1 MLLIRKTSSKLLH
14 SCLFVVML
22 VAGNSAVAQVKGD
35 PKPTTTKPGNNNP
48 PPTNNANNPGVNTP
62 ANQVTPTNQPPVSQ
76 RPPVLLDTTV
86 RGNDSL
92 HYPISDRHGDYL
104 FGREGGSTYDLKSPS
119 NFTDSVVYDPI
130 SKSYIIYEKIGNRY
144 YRNPTTYSFNEFWA
158 LRNRQAENDYFRRRA
173 NTTSILNRGRF
184 VKPKLSLTD
193 NLFNRLFGNGKIE
206 ITPQGN
212 VDITAGYQGQK
223 IDNPTLP
230 ERARKNG
237 GLDFQMN
244 AQLNVNA
251 NIGDK
256 LKFPINYNTLAN
268 FDLDNQLK
276 LDYTGKDDEILKR
289 FEAGNVN
296 FPSKGTL
303 IPGAQ
308 QLFGLKTQLQ
318 FGKLYVT
325 AVLANQKSQRQNVNL
340 QGGAASQPFEI
351 KADEYEENRHFLAAQ
366 YFRNNYNNLLKDL
379 PAVRSE
385 VQILRMEVWVTN
397 RNGTTTETRDVVG
410 LMDLGETHPY
420 LQPPLVNVLNT
431 SELPSNNTND
441 LLTKIL
447 NQPNARSSATVYNNL
462 SLLGLNPVQD
472 FEKTFARKLDSSQY
486 IYSKDVGTLSL
497 SQPLQTDEVL
507 AIAFQYAYRGKIY
520 QVGEFSQDVPP
531 DSSSATQSVLFLKL
545 LKATSQRTSLPIWNL
560 MLKNVYTI
568 GYGTLSPTDFKLDV
582 LYQEPGLGA
591 KRYAPFGDKN
601 QGTPIISLINL
612 DRLNSQGDPQPDGV
626 FDYVERYTINSQYSR
641 VMFPVLEPFGR
652 DLAAGLY
659 TNPADPN
666 IKDTLFYALY
676 DSIKAVAQ
684 QFPNLN
690 RFVLKGTAKT
700 SGSADI
706 SIGYNIPKGSVTVTA
721 GGRALQEGTDYDIN
735 YDLGTIKITNQA
747 ILNSGLPVQVNF
759 ENNASFGLQQR
770 NYLGLRL
777 DYMAKNT
784 AKEQLSFGGT
794 IVRLGE
800 RPFFT
805 KVNYSEDPIRNTMY
819 GLDVNYRKDL
829 PRLTKLLDKLPFYS
843 TKAPSSVN
851 AYVEGAYLKP
861 GHAPQIG
868 RGSNGLIYI
877 DDFEG
882 SKSGIDLRFPLIA
895 WSLASTPKGAT
906 NRLAQ
911 PIFTESNFND
921 SLPYGYNRAK
931 IAWYQIEQTLQ
942 QYKGT
947 NNPLAN
953 NPAELSDPRVRQIYQ
968 KEIFPQRTT
977 GFGESQLVTFDL
989 AYYPT
994 EKGPYNYD
1002 VLPTTVSKGVDAN
1015 GKLLQPKTRF
1025 GGLMRALDQTDFET
1039 SNIEF
1044 IEFWVQDPFIPTPG
1058 RENIVNSTGGKL
1070 YFNLG
1075 NISED
1080 VLKDGQ
1086 RFYENG
1092 LPTPNAPSPV
1102 IETNWG
1108 RVPQNALQVTN
1119 AFSNRP
1125 EDRVYQDVGFDGLT
1139 DTAEVRK
1146 RQDYL
1151 QQLQANFG
1159 VGSKAYLDALKDPS
1173 SDDYLNYRDGT
1184 FSDNDGILKRYKHFN
1199 SPEGNSPI
1207 NNGGQFSS
1215 AATLYPDAEDMNKD
1229 NTLWQSEEYF
1239 QYIVDI
1245 KPPTDPIMTIGQNN
1259 IVDKKTATVNLVNGT
1274 SRNETWYQF
1283 RIPIANYNRRIGQ
1296 IPDFKSIRF
1305 MRMFMTD
1312 FEDSVVMRFGEL
1324 QLTRNIWR
1332 KFQYKVDPTGIYSQ
1346 ASGTTFNVG
1355 AVNIEEN
1362 DKRTPLP
1369 YRTPREI
1376 QRVQTLSNNGVNLL
1390 QNEQSMSL
1398 QFCDLKL
1405 GDAKAVFQTYALR
1418 DLRQYRKLSMYIHAE
1433 QSSKPLGTLDETRKQ
1448 LTAVVR
1454 LGTDFVNNYYEVR
1467 IPLTLT
1473 PLSVGTSMLPDTD
1486 AYNDT
1491 LWNPHNSLDLD
1502 LDQLTRIKR
1511 ARNASPNALGQIYR
1525 DTMPSGQIYSV
1536 MGNPNLGELRGIL
1549 IGVENSSSP
1558 SACGEV
1564 WVNELRLSSIDE
1576 NGGYAALARVDWNLA
1591 DLGTISLSGNMHT
1604 KGFGTLEQRAN
1615 ERYRDN
1621 FYQFDLA
1628 ANLEMGKLLPK
1639 KWGMSIPVYA
1649 SYTQSVSTPEYD
1661 PYDQDIKLKDKLSS
1675 TNTKAQKDSIR
1686 NAAIDYTSTK
1696 TLNFTNVKKNKT
1708 NGSKSRIYDISNI
1721 DVSYSYIQTK
1731 SHNPLIESNEVTRHR
1746 AALGY
1751 NYAPKAKYVEPFK
1764 RLRVFKKTKT
1774 HWFDLVKDFNFNYLP
1789 SQLSFRAD
1797 VSRQFG
1803 AIRPRSVGT
1812 SKYAI
1817 PETYDKFFT
1826 FQRDYILRWNLTRS
1840 IDLDY
1845 AATNN
1850 SRIDEPAGRL
1860 DTKSKRDSMWNN
1872 LFKGGRNTLFYQT
1885 ASFSYTVPTNKI
1897 PLLDW
1902 TTMNLK
1908 YQASYRW
1915 IGASRLA
1922 IDLGN
1927 FLENGQ
1933 QKEGTVQ
1940 LDFTRLYQ
1948 KSKWLRALELPSD
1961 KENKVKWKN
1970 RITWVKDSVTTKT
1983 GKRILQKRKVVDK
1996 TAMPYVSTPV
2006 KIFGKLLTSIKQVN
2020 FSIAETGNTRLPGYA
2035 DSTQFFG
2042 LNFRSMQPGLDFVL
2056 GRQVDTAWLNRKSR
2070 SGAITR
2076 DTTFNSL
2083 FQQNFDQRITLSA
2096 QLEPVRDLTITVNL
2110 SKTFSK
2116 NYTETFRYIDTSFAG
2131 NNPKQFL
2138 HLNPYAGGGF
2148 DVTYIA
2154 FKTLF
2159 KKFDP
2164 NRVSETFHTFEN
2176 NRIILSKRLGEK
2188 NPYSQLNGGQQA
2200 NGYYYG
2206 YGKYAVDVLIPSFI
2220 AAYTGQDPNKVSLI
2234 RQNNPNTKSNPF
2246 RGILPKPNWKI
2257 DYNGLSKVKPFTK
2270 LFTSLTLSHGYNGNL
2285 SMNGFTSALLYDDVS
2300 RFGFPSFYD
2309 SSANNFIPYFLV
2321 PNVTIQEQ
2329 FSPLIGIDMMFV
2341 NQMQAK
2347 FEYSKTRQLS
2357 LSLYD
2362 YQLSEVRS
2370 TEFSIGAGYRKRG
2383 LPMPFGLKWPK
2394 FLSSKNASAK
2404 KLENE
2409 INFRIDYKVRDNVT
2423 ANSKLDQDNNFA
2435 TGGSKEI
2442 TISPTIDY
2450 FLNNRI
2456 NIKLYYDRR
2465 KVIPYIS
2472 SSAPTTNTRAGVQ
2485 IRISL
2490 SQ

>member
-1 MLLIRKTSSKLLH
+1 MLLIRKSILKISQ
-14 SCLFVVML
+14 SCLFVVL
-22 VAGNSAVAQVKGD
+22 LGLGSVAIAQEKNPGKPD
-35 PKPTTTKPGNNNP
+35 PKNPANTGAPNTNNPPSQTGNNNASQGA
-48 PPTNNANNPGVNTP
+48 NNAPS
-62 ANQVTPTNQPPVSQ
+62 AATNIPV
-76 RPPVLLDTTV
+76 PLAPLDTTI
-86 RGNDSL
+86 RGNIEL
-92 HYPISDRHGDYL
+92 PYPIRDGRGDYL
-104 FGREGGSTYDLKSPS
+104 FGGAYGTLDLRG
-119 NFTDSVVYDPI
+119 FQDSVVYDPI
-130 SKSYIIYEKIGNRY
+130 TKRYIIFEKIGNRY
-144 YRNPTTYSFNEFWA
+144 YRTPTTYSFNEFWE
-158 LRNRQAENDYFRRRA
+158 LRNRQAENEYFRRRA
-173 NTTSILNRGRF
+173 NTTSILNRGKFTR
-184 VKPKLSLTD
+184 PKLSLTD

-206 ITPQGN
+206 ISPQGN
-212 VDITAGYQGQK
+212 VDVTAGYQGQK

-230 ERARKNG
+230 EKARKNG
-237 GLDFQMN
+237 GLDFNMN

-289 FEAGNVN
+289 FEAGNVS

-318 FGKLYVT
+318 FGKLYIT
-325 AVLANQKSQRQNVNL
+325 GVLANQKSQRQSVNL

-366 YFRNNYNNLLKDL
+366 YFKNNYNELLKNL
-379 PAVRSE
+379 PAITSP

-420 LQPPLVNVLNT
+420 LDADTINVLT
-431 SELPSNNTND
+431 SAENPSNGTND
-441 LLTKIL
+441 LYNKVINYP
-447 NQPNARSSATVYNNL
+447 NQTDARNPALVFSNL
-462 SLLGLNPVQD
+462 AFLRLSPVQD
-472 FEKTFARKLDSSQY
+472 FEKTFARKLDSTQY
-486 IYSKDVGTLSL
+486 TYNRDIGTLSL

-507 AIAFQYAYRGKIY
+507 AIAYQYSYRGKIF

-531 DSSSATQSVLFLKL
+531 DSSSATQKVLFLKL
-545 LKATSQRTSLPIWNL
+545 LKATSQRTSLPIWQL

-568 GYGTLSPTDFKLDV
+568 GYGTLSPQDFKLDV

-591 KRYAPFGDKN
+591 KRYAPFGDIN
-601 QGTPIISLINL
+601 QGSPIISLINL
-612 DRLNSQGDPQPDGV
+612 DRLNSQNDPQPDGV
-626 FDYVERYTINSQYSR
+626 FDYVEGYTINSQYSR

-652 DLAAGLY
+652 DLAKGLY
-659 TNPADPN
+659 SNPADPN
-666 IKDTLFYALY
+666 IKDTLYYPLY

-706 SIGYNIPKGSVTVTA
+706 SIGYNIPKGSVTVSA
-721 GGRALQEGTDYDIN
+721 GGRTLQEGTDYDIN

-747 ILNSGLPVQVNF
+747 ILNAGLPVQVNF

-777 DYMAKNT
+777 DYQVKNT
-784 AKEQLSFGGT
+784 SKVQLAIGGT

-805 KVNYSEDPIRNTMY
+805 KVNYNEDPIRNTMY

-829 PRLTKLLDKLPFYS
+829 PRLTKILDKLPFYS
-843 TKAPSSVN
+843 TTAPSTLN
-851 AYVEGAYLKP
+851 FYGEGAYLKP

-868 RGSNGLIYI
+868 RGNAGVIYI

-882 SKSGIDLRFPLIA
+882 SKSGIDLRFPSTSWA
-895 WSLASTPKGAT
+895 LASTPKGAT
-906 NRLAQ
+906 DINGA
-911 PIFTESNFND
+911 PIFPESNLPAL
-921 SLPYGYNRAK
+921 SLDYGKSRAK

-947 NNPLAN
+947 NNPFAN
-953 NPAELSDPRVRQIYQ
+953 NPIELSDPRVRQIYQ

-989 AYYPT
+989 AYYP
-994 EKGPYNYD
+994 KNRGPYNYD
-1002 VLPTTVSKGVDAN
+1002 TDPARMNPD
-1015 GKLLQPKTRF
+1015 GKFKDPKARF
-1025 GGLMRALDQTDFET
+1025 GGIMRSIDQTDFET

-1044 IEFWVQDPFIPTPG
+1044 IEFWMQDPFISNLSPTA
-1058 RENIVNSTGGKL
+1058 GGKL

-1075 NISED
+1075 NVSED
-1080 VLKDGQ
+1080 ILKDGQ

-1102 IETNWG
+1102 NQTIWG
-1108 RVPQNALQVTN
+1108 RVPNNPNQVTN
-1119 AFSNRP
+1119 AFSNTP
-1125 EDRVYQDVGFDGLT
+1125 DDRVYQDIGFDGLS
-1139 DTAEVRK
+1139 DTAEVTK
-1146 RQDYL
+1146 RQAYL
-1151 QQLQANFG
+1151 TELQTNFG
-1159 VGSKAYLDALKDPS
+1159 TGSKAYQDAIKDPS
-1173 SDDYLNYRDGT
+1173 SDDYLHYRDAG
-1184 FSDNDGILKRYKHFN
+1184 FGGPNDGILARYKNFN
-1199 SPEGNSPI
+1199 NTEGNSPI
-1207 NNGGQFSS
+1207 NNGSAFST
-1215 AATLYPDAEDMNKD
+1215 AATLYPDAEDLNKD
-1229 NTLWQSEEYF
+1229 NTLSETEEYF
-1239 QYIVDI
+1239 QYIVEI
-1245 KPPTDPIMTIGQNN
+1245 KPSTDPKMVIGDNF
-1259 IVDKKTATVNLVNGT
+1259 IVDKKVVTINPATGIP
-1274 SRNETWYQF
+1274 RPETWYQF
-1283 RIPIANYNRRIGQ
+1283 RIPISAYNRKVGQ

-1312 FEDSVVMRFGEL
+1312 FDDSVVMRFGVL

-1332 KFQYKVDPTGIYSQ
+1332 KFPYRVDPTGTYTQ

-1398 QFCDLKL
+1398 QFCNLKQD
-1405 GDAKAVFQTYALR
+1405 DAKAVFQTFGNR
-1418 DLRQYRKLSMYIHAE
+1418 DLRQFRKLSMYIHAE
-1433 QSSKPLGTLDETRKQ
+1433 QSDKPVTNLVDKD
-1448 LTAVVR
+1448 LTAVIR
-1454 LGTDFVNNYYEVR
+1454 MGTDFVNNYYEIR
-1467 IPLTLT
+1467 IPLILT
-1473 PLSVGTSMLPDTD
+1473 PLNIAQTLSPDTD

-1491 LWNPHNSLDLD
+1491 LWNPHNSLDID
-1502 LDQLTRIKR
+1502 LDVLTKIKQ
-1511 ARNASPNALGQIYR
+1511 ARNTSSQALGQIFR
-1525 DTMPSGQIYSV
+1525 DTAANGHVYSV
-1536 MGNPNLGELRGIL
+1536 MGNPNLGEIRGML
-1549 IGVENSSSP
+1549 LGVENSKVP
-1558 SACGEV
+1558 SACGEI
-1564 WVNELRLSSIDE
+1564 WVNELRLSSLDE
-1576 NGGYAALARVDWNLA
+1576 DGGYAALGRLDVNLA
-1591 DLGTISLSGNMHT
+1591 DLGTISVSANTHT
-1604 KGFGTLEQRAN
+1604 KGFGTLEQRVN

-1621 FYQFDLA
+1621 FLQFDIA

-1649 SYTQSVSTPEYD
+1649 SYSQSVSRPEFD
-1661 PYDQDIKLKDKLSS
+1661 PYDQDIKLKDKL
-1675 TNTKAQKDSIR
+1675 NGAATKAQRDSIKDV
-1686 NAAIDYTSTK
+1686 AVDFTSIK

-1708 NGSKSRIYDISNI
+1708 NGSKPRIYDISNVDI
-1721 DVSYSYIQTK
+1721 SYSFIQTL
-1731 SHNPLIESNEVTRHR
+1731 SHSPLIENNEVTRHR
-1746 AALGY
+1746 GALGY
-1751 NYAPKAKYVEPFK
+1751 NYAPQPKYIEPFK
-1764 RLRVFKKTKT
+1764 KLFRKTKH
-1774 HWFDLVKDFNFNYLP
+1774 HWFDLVKDFNFNYIP
-1789 SQLSFRAD
+1789 SQLSFHAD
-1797 VSRQFG
+1797 LSRQFG

-1826 FQRDYILRWNLTRS
+1826 FQRDYILRWNFTRS
-1840 IDLDY
+1840 ISFDY
-1845 AATNN
+1845 TATNN
-1850 SRIDEPAGRL
+1850 SRVDEPAGRL
-1860 DTKSKRDSMWNN
+1860 DNKAKKDSMWNN
-1872 LFKGGRNTLFYQT
+1872 LFKGGRNTLFNQG
-1885 ASFSYTVPTNKI
+1885 ANLSYTVPTNKF

-1902 TTMNLK
+1902 TTINLK
-1908 YQASYRW
+1908 YQATYKW

-1922 IDLGN
+1922 VDLGN

-1940 LDFTRLYQ
+1940 ADFTKLYQ
-1948 KSKWLRALELPSD
+1948 KSKWLRALELPSNKED
-1961 KENKVKWKN
+1961 KLKWKN
-1970 RITWVKDSVTTKT
+1970 RITIVKDSVTTKS
-1983 GKRILQKRKVVDK
+1983 GKKKLQKRRVIDQ
-1996 TAMPYVSTPV
+1996 TAMPYVGGLAKV
-2006 KIFGKLLTSIKQVN
+2006 FGKLITSVKQVN
-2020 FSIAETGNTRLPGYA
+2020 FSISETGNTRLPGYT
-2035 DSTQFFG
+2035 DSTQFLG
-2042 LNFRSMQPGLDFVL
+2042 QNFKSTAPGFDFIMGKQP
-2056 GRQVDTAWLNRKSR
+2056 DTNWLNRKAAL
-2070 SGAITR
+2070 GLITR
-2076 DTTFNSL
+2076 DTNFNSL

-2096 QLEPVRDLTITVNL
+2096 QLEPFRDLTITVNL

-2116 NYTETFRYIDTSFAG
+2116 NYSETFRYIDTSFAG
-2131 NNPKQFL
+2131 NNPKQFM

-2159 KKFDP
+2159 GKFDP
-2164 NRVSETFHTFEN
+2164 NRVSETFKTFEN
-2176 NRIILSKRLGEK
+2176 NRLILSKRLGAK
-2188 NPYSQLNGGQQA
+2188 NPYSQVQGA
-2200 NGYYYG
+2200 DGYYYG

-2220 AAYTGQDPNKVSLI
+2220 AAYTGQDPNKVALI
-2234 RQNNPNTKSNPF
+2234 KQNNPNTKSNPF

-2257 DYNGLSKVKPFTK
+2257 DYNGLSKIKGLDK
-2270 LFTSLTLSHGYNGNL
+2270 IFTSFTLTHGYNGNL
-2285 SMNGFTSALLYDDVS
+2285 SMNGFTSALLYQDVS
-2300 RFGFPSFYD
+2300 KFGYPSFYD
-2309 SSANNFIPYFLV
+2309 TVSKNFIPYFLV
-2321 PNVTIQEQ
+2321 PNVSIQEQ
-2329 FSPLIGIDMMFV
+2329 FSPLIGFDMMFV
-2341 NQMQAK
+2341 NQLQAK
-2347 FEYSKTRQLS
+2347 FEYTKTRQLS

-2370 TEFSIGAGYRKRG
+2370 TEFIIGAGYRKRG

-2394 FLSSKNASAK
+2394 WLSSKNASSK

-2409 INFRIDYKVRDNVT
+2409 INFRIDFKIRDNVT
-2423 ANSKLDQDNNFA
+2423 ANSRLDQDNNFA
-2435 TGGSKEI
+2435 TGGSKEV

-2465 KVIPYIS
+2465 KVTPYIS